1 MGSLHRS
8 LEHRRN
14 RQCLLPTL
22 GSAERIG
29 RFGDNSLAT
38 AERCKEISQGYALF
52 AYPWKRGQLWNPHP
66 ERVSRIPRT
75 APRCGAYR
83 YYNLC
88 MSGTIGSEYSQWVKT
103 RKPARFNLAASGVA
117 PCAMADLGTTI
128 SNIEINGPSL
138 HGFAPLQQAIATHC
152 RVAEDCVVA

>member
-38 AERCKEISQGYALF
+38 AERCEEISQGYALF

-75 APRCGAYR
+75 LPGFDPWSRLNIRC
-83 YYNLC
+83 
-88 MSGTIGSEYSQWVKT
+88 TQKT
-103 RKPARFNLAASGVA
+103 RPWL
-117 PCAMADLGTTI
+117 I
-128 SNIEINGPSL
+128 SSHRSAVRRLP
-138 HGFAPLQQAIATHC
+138 
-152 RVAEDCVVA
+152 V